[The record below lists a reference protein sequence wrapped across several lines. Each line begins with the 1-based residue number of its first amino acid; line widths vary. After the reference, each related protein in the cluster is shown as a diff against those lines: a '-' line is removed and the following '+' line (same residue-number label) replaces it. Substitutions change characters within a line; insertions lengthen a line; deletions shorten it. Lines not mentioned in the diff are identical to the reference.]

1 MLFYTGYHLET
12 PNPRSMLRFTAGR
25 DAVTE
30 MLKSPG
36 TYWQGNMTVVLDVNP

>member
-1 MLFYTGYHLET
+1 
-12 PNPRSMLRFTAGR
+12 MLRFTAGR

-36 TYWQGNMTVVLDVNP
+36 THWQGNMTVVLDTNP

>member
-1 MLFYTGYHLET
+1 MRFSIGYHLET

-30 MLKSPG
+30 MQKSPG
-36 TYWQGNMTVVLDVNP
+36 THWQGNMTVVLGTNP